1 MNDYL
6 LLYSWFFRLNILEG
20 KQLSSY
26 LNSQLK
32 IAGILDTRL
41 KRRKELERIR
51 KYGKWI
57 LLLKQAR
64 GEPCTSVLNT
74 LIVMMYL
81 LEINNNKKYVNSD
94 GKNFFVWYKEVQ
106 FTPRRIRALCAQEH
120 TVVFNIYLTIWPSHQ
135 KLILLENA

>member
-1 MNDYL
+1 MAADVKYEYDDLFSNKV
-6 LLYSWFFRLNILEG
+6 E
-20 KQLSSY
+20 K
-26 LNSQLK
+26 QLK

-51 KYGKWI
+51 KYGKWS

-81 LEINNNKKYVNSD
+81 LEINNNNNKYV
-94 GKNFFVWYKEVQ
+94 YKS
-106 FTPRRIRALCAQEH
+106 
-120 TVVFNIYLTIWPSHQ
+120 N
-135 KLILLENA
+135 K